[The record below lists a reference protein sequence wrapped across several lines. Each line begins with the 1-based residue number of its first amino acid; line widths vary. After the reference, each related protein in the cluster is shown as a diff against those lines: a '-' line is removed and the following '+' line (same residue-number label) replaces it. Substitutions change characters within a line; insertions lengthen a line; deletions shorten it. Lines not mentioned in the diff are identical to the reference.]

1 MLKRIVKKITGGVI
15 LTFKQS
21 NMQKNVVLLMG
32 RIFNTTQVIRLME
45 IGRG

>member
-21 NMQKNVVLLMG
+21 NCKSVYTQRLALFKLETMSLL
-32 RIFNTTQVIRLME
+32 E
-45 IGRG
+45 